1 MTTPSIGPLTVR
13 MEDLFLSENHLVLSR
28 IFLSLDGR
36 SLKNA
41 RLVCR
46 GWDAFIRDHIWGCT
60 LYRWVLVL

>member
-1 MTTPSIGPLTVR
+1 MVTTREDAVGSP

-41 RLVCR
+41 RMVSR
-46 GWDAFIRDHIWGCT
+46 RWDRFITEHIWGCR
-60 LYRWVLVL
+60 LYR